1 MFFNNKSLTINVRIS
16 LYCMR
21 ILFLPSKDNKN
32 NEDRPLLTTQYKW
45 KRLLR
50 KFRLT
55 ICRRE
60 NLIQVLHI
68 KRARNTKR
76 KRSRREAKSI
86 KKRRSRRRNA
96 KESKVEAL
104 HLHDHQAVQV
114 QAVPKEKEADQRRA
128 VVENLTVMAIQAI
141 ENHTNNQNFTKSTW
155 NNVTEEC

>member
-55 ICRRE
+55 TCQRE
-60 NLIQVLHI
+60 NPTQVRLI
-68 KRARNTKR
+68 KGARNTKR
-76 KRSRREAKSI
+76 KKRKREAKSI
-86 KKRRSRRRNA
+86 RKRKNRRNNA
-96 KESKVEAL
+96 RENKVEAL

-114 QAVPKEKEADQRRA
+114 QAVLNEKEADQRRA
-128 VVENLTVMAIQAI
+128 VVVNLTVMAIQAI